1 MPLPKTKPNVLIIGS
16 GQMGQRIH
24 EPLIE
29 RYNLFNLSEF
39 NYSIKIGRPKKLIQL
54 ENIDS
59 SGTRSIYNYLV
70 NHKHESLHLKVLKN
84 DY

>member
-39 NYSIKIGRPKKLIQL
+39 NYSI
-54 ENIDS
+54 
-59 SGTRSIYNYLV
+59 IYINL
-70 NHKHESLHLKVLKN
+70 NK
-84 DY
+84 